1 MKKIYMKPD
10 MMVVELRSRQR
21 LLTGSDVNGRKVYD
35 DEYAASE
42 EYETL

>member
-10 MMVVELRSRQR
+10 MMVVELRSHQP
-21 LLTGSDVNGRKVYD
+21 LLAGSDVRGRDVRD
-35 DEYAASE
+35 GDASK

>member
-21 LLTGSDVNGRKVYD
+21 LLTGSDVRGRDVYD
-35 DEYAASE
+35 EDDASE

>member
-21 LLTGSDVNGRKVYD
+21 LLTGSDVRGRDVY
-35 DEYAASE
+35 EEKASE

>member
-10 MMVVELRSRQR
+10 MMVVELRSHQP
-21 LLTGSDVNGRKVYD
+21 LLTGSDVKGRDVYEED
-35 DEYAASE
+35 ASK